1 MIFLQLE
8 KLQKRDQ
15 IEKTTMAPS
24 KTSDVELNLSCE
36 TKNKS
41 STSKINALG
50 QNTGDHRQVKMMK
63 SVAEINSIKWQA

>member
-24 KTSDVELNLSCE
+24 KTSDVELNLSYK
-36 TKNKS
+36 TKKKRVPQANYQCTWEKS
-41 STSKINALG
+41 G
-50 QNTGDHRQVKMMK
+50 
-63 SVAEINSIKWQA
+63 